1 MADRT
6 PRTTETREKTER
18 KKGWSRPSA
27 LPAPNQ
33 GMDYIS
39 VGFAPQLWV
48 TAIILMF
55 RLASVKAIRLLN
67 QKTFLS

>member
-6 PRTTETREKTER
+6 PRTTETR
-18 KKGWSRPSA
+18 KKQDVKRDGLDHLRY
-27 LPAPNQ
+27 LPPNQ

-39 VGFAPQLWV
+39 VGSAPQLWV

-55 RLASVKAIRLLN
+55 RLAFVKALE
-67 QKTFLS
+67 Q